1 MRRPREPDS
10 ALPAPDNDARVHS
23 ERVRAAIADAISG
36 RGGFLPLRDYIEIA
50 LYAPGLGYYAAGAHK
65 LGPAGDFTTAPEMT
79 PLFGAAVATQ
89 VGAILEATAGREIV
103 ELGAGS
109 GRLAVDL
116 LRELDRLG
124 APVASYRIVETS
136 PDLKARQREAIAR
149 ELPAWR
155 DRVAWLDSPPS
166 RIDGT
171 VLMNEVLDA
180 IPPHVVARIGG
191 VWHERGVTIGRD
203 GGFLLA
209 DRAPVDP
216 RLSATAGQR
225 FPGEGDYASEVN
237 LAAEALVEDL
247 GGRLVGGAILA
258 FDYGFPRR
266 EYYHPDRITGTLMA
280 HYRHRATAD
289 PFVWPGLADLTA
301 HVDFTAIAEAGER
314 AGLGVAGYASQA
326 AFLIGCGILDRLAA
340 IGDPSSPAYLREAGA
355 VQKLLSPAEMGEL
368 FKVIALERG
377 EAAGWPGFAA
387 GDASHRL

>member
-1 MRRPREPDS
+1 MQRPREPDP
-10 ALPAPDNDARVHS
+10 ALPAPDDDARAHS
-23 ERVRAAIADAISG
+23 ARVRAAIADAISE

-65 LGPAGDFTTAPEMT
+65 LGPAGDFTTAPELS
-79 PLFGAAVATQ
+79 PLFGAAVAAQ
-89 VGAILEATAGREIV
+89 VRAILEASAGREIV

-124 APVASYRIVETS
+124 APPSRYAIVETS
-136 PDLKARQREAIAR
+136 PDLKARQRDAIAR
-149 ELPAWR
+149 DLPEWS
-155 DRVAWLDSPPS
+155 DRVAWLDAPPP
-166 RIDGT
+166 IVDGA

-180 IPPHVVARIGG
+180 IPPYVVARIGG
-191 VWHERGVTIGRD
+191 HWHERGVTIGRD
-203 GGFLLA
+203 GELSLA
-209 DRAPVDP
+209 DRAPADP
-216 RLSATAGQR
+216 GLVAVAQRR
-225 FPGEGDYASEVN
+225 FPSEGDYASEIN

-247 GGRLVGGAILA
+247 GRRLAAGAIVA
-258 FDYGFPRR
+258 IDYGFPRR
-266 EYYHPDRITGTLMA
+266 EYYHPERSAGTLMA

-289 PFVWPGLADLTA
+289 PFVWPGLADITA
-301 HVDFTAIAEAGER
+301 HVDFTAVAESGER

-340 IGDPSSPAYLREAGA
+340 TGDPTSPAYLREAGA
-355 VQKLLSPAEMGEL
+355 VQKLLSPSEMGEL

-377 EAAGWPGFAA
+377 EAIRWPGFAA